1 MFGQKYLIIPVPSP
15 SGTLQR
21 VWFDNAFQALRLVD
35 DTAAN
40 RLQAITKS
48 RVALLIGLLMPAAIA
63 IAYLFLFVEQPQEFI
78 VYVVFAVVL
87 MDLTSRTIFTFSER
101 KAIGILPLFPIPP
114 EIGETLRAAAARRD
128 LPALQQTAAPL
139 LAQALA
145 TARKR

>member
-1 MFGQKYLIIPVPSP
+1 MFGQKYLIIPIPSP
-15 SGTLQR
+15 SGAMQR
-21 VWFDNAFQALRLVD
+21 VWFDNAFRVLRLLD
-35 DTAAN
+35 DTTAN

-63 IAYLFLFVEQPQEFI
+63 IAYLFLFVDQPQEFI

-101 KAIGILPLFPIPP
+101 KAIGTLPLFPIPP
-114 EIGETLRAAAARRD
+114 EVAETLRAAAARRD
-128 LPALQQTAAPL
+128 LPALQQAAAPL

-145 TARKR
+145 ATRKR